1 MAVRNFESPDGTMWS
16 VWEVIPGR
24 VSEFRS
30 SFGSHLPRDLAN
42 GWLCFDCGT
51 EKRRLAPLP
60 QGWAER
66 PEADLLFWCR
76 AAVPVRPPASQA
88 AAREPAPPAGES
100 PIAPPVMAG
109 AEDELAG
116 V

>member
-30 SFGSHLPRDLAN
+30 SFGSHLPRELAD
-42 GWLCFDCGT
+42 GWLCFDCGA

-60 QGWAER
+60 HGWAER
-66 PEADLLFWCR
+66 PEADLWFWCR
-76 AAVPVRPPASQA
+76 AAVPVPPRAALA
-88 AAREPAPPAGES
+88 AARGAAPAAEEPA
-100 PIAPPVMAG
+100 VMAG
-109 AEDELAG
+109 AEDALAG

>member
-30 SFGSHLPRDLAN
+30 SFGSHLPRALAD

-66 PEADLLFWCR
+66 PEADLWFWCR
-76 AAVPVRPPASQA
+76 AAVPVPSRASQA
-88 AAREPAPPAGES
+88 AARAPAPAGR
-100 PIAPPVMAG
+100 AVTAG
-109 AEDELAG
+109 AEDELVG

>member
-1 MAVRNFESPDGTMWS
+1 MSVRTFEAPDGALWS

-30 SFGSHLPRDLAN
+30 AHGSHLPPALAD
-42 GWLCFDCGT
+42 GWLCFVSGD

-60 QGWAER
+60 AGWEAR
-66 PEADLLFWCR
+66 SEADLWFWCR
-76 AAVPVRPPASQA
+76 AAVPVRARPLPGAFEPTSEAPGRPAA
-88 AAREPAPPAGES
+88 
-100 PIAPPVMAG
+100 MAD
-109 AEDELAG
+109 AEDELAA